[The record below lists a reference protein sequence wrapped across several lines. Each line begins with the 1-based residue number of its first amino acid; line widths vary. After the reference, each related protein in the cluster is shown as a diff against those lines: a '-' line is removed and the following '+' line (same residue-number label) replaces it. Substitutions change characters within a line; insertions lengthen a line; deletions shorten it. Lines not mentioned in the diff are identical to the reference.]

1 MCSPAFRCL
10 FGVEKRGNTRG
21 GRIPRRIDTLSRAAE
36 ELSVSPSAVSQQI
49 KLLEQQQTG
58 EAMVART
65 KISGRHYL
73 KFTLLNAQ
81 CQLTDVRAVI
91 EQISHIAWQTYRE
104 IA

>member
-1 MCSPAFRCL
+1 MVFRFAPDDL
-10 FGVEKRGNTRG
+10 KH
-21 GRIPRRIDTLSRAAE
+21 DLD
-36 ELSVSPSAVSQQI
+36 
-49 KLLEQQQTG
+49 LLDSLNLHVRQTFLKTG
-58 EAMVART
+58 EAMIART
-65 KISGRHYL
+65 KINGRHYL